1 MHQVRKSKACLGRE
15 PSKSI
20 TSTTQSTIARRCFC
34 SAILR
39 PTLLARSN
47 SGRRPSAS
55 GFCTFL
61 HARLLSASLL
71 ALMSA

>member
-1 MHQVRKSKACLGRE
+1 MHQVHKSKACLGRE

-61 HARLLSASLL
+61 HAQLLSASLL
-71 ALMSA
+71 ALMRA